1 MIMARRPVI
10 AGNWKMNKN
19 VAETEELIKTL
30 IPLVKDAKAEV
41 VFAPPFIDL
50 PKAVELTKGT
60 NVGIGAQ
67 NMFYEEKGAYTGEV
81 SGEMLKDLGVRYV
94 IIGHSERR
102 QYFAET
108 DDSINKKVLKAL
120 KLGLTPIVCCGETLE
135 EREAGKA
142 QEKVVGQI
150 KKDLANVEDVTKVI
164 VAYEP
169 IWAIG
174 TGKTASKEQAD
185 EVCGW
190 IREAISKMFGEA
202 AAEATR
208 IQYGGSVKPNNVQS
222 LMSMENIDGALVGG
236 ASLTADFAKIV
247 NFE

>member
-1 MIMARRPVI
+1 MI
-10 AGNWKMNKN
+10 KS
-19 VAETEELIKTL
+19 L
-30 IPLVKDAKAEV
+30 IPLVDGAEAEV

-60 NVGIGAQ
+60 NIGIGAQ

-81 SGEMLKDLGVRYV
+81 SGEMLKDLGVKYV

-108 DDSINKKVLKAL
+108 DEGVNKKVIKAL
-120 KLGLTPIVCCGETLE
+120 KLGLTPIMCCGETLE
-135 EREAGKA
+135 EREAGDAKS
-142 QEKVVGQI
+142 KVVGQI
-150 KKDLANVEDVTKVI
+150 RKDLADVDDVTKVI
-164 VAYEP
+164 IAYEP

-190 IREAISKMFGEA
+190 IRETITDMFGEA

-208 IQYGGSVKPNNVQS
+208 IQYGGSVKPNNVKE
-222 LMSMENIDGALVGG
+222 LMGMENIDGALVGG

-247 NFE
+247 KY